1 MRGEFM
7 MINRLMMSAA
17 AIALIAGTGL
27 ANAQATGGRESGAAA
42 TQQTAPSAP
51 ATGGATSGAV
61 QHNTEPSSGMKSTE
75 SDQKSPGA
83 VKSQRAEDKLPAQK
97 SKSMNSEN
105 ETKGPAK
112 DMKAE
117 GREGQGNNMK
127 AEGREGR
134 DSNMKAESREGRD
147 SNMKA
152 EGREGRDS
160 NMKAEGKNGNM
171 NAETKGTEKS
181 QTTVGMAGAGAQLST
196 EQRTKITTVIREQ
209 RVAPITNVNFSIAV
223 GTRVPREVSFHRLP
237 AEVVTIYPEWRGY
250 DYILV
255 RDQILVIDPR
265 SHEIVAILDV

>member
-1 MRGEFM
+1 M

-17 AIALIAGTGL
+17 AIALIAGAGL

>member
-1 MRGEFM
+1 M

-27 ANAQATGGRESGAAA
+27 ANAQATGGRDSGGAA
-42 TQQTAPSAP
+42 TQQTAPSTAP
-51 ATGGATSGAV
+51 AAPSAPATSGAV

-127 AEGREGR
+127 AEGR
-134 DSNMKAESREGRD
+134 D

-152 EGREGRDS
+152 EGRDTNTRDN

-171 NAETKGTEKS
+171 NAETKGTERS
-181 QTTVGMAGAGAQLST
+181 QTTVGVAGAGAQLST
-196 EQRTKITTVIREQ
+196 EQRTKITSVIREQ
-209 RVAPITNVNFSIAV
+209 RVAPINEVNFSISV

-265 SHEIVAILDV
+265 SHEIVAVLDV

>member
-1 MRGEFM
+1 M

-27 ANAQATGGRESGAAA
+27 ANAQATGGRESGGAA
-42 TQQTAPSAP
+42 TQQTAPSTAP
-51 ATGGATSGAV
+51 AAPSAPATSGAV

-117 GREGQGNNMK
+117 GREGREGNMK
-127 AEGREGR
+127 AEGRDTNTR
-134 DSNMKAESREGRD
+134 DN
-147 SNMKA
+147 
-152 EGREGRDS
+152 

-171 NAETKGTEKS
+171 NAETKGTERS
-181 QTTVGMAGAGAQLST
+181 QTTVGVAGAGAQLST
-196 EQRTKITTVIREQ
+196 EQRTKITSVIREQ
-209 RVAPITNVNFSIAV
+209 RVAPINEVNFSISV

-265 SHEIVAILDV
+265 SHEIVAVLDV

>member
-1 MRGEFM
+1 M

-51 ATGGATSGAV
+51 TTGGATSGAV

-127 AEGREGR
+127 AEGRER
-134 DSNMKAESREGRD
+134 RD

-152 EGREGRDS
+152 EGRDTNTRDN

>member
-1 MRGEFM
+1 M

-61 QHNTEPSSGMKSTE
+61 QHNTEPSSGMKSRE

-83 VKSQRAEDKLPAQK
+83 VKSERAEDKLPAQK

-105 ETKGPAK
+105 ESKGPAK

-127 AEGREGR
+127 AEG
-134 DSNMKAESREGRD
+134 REGRD